1 MSNIIKSGFVN
12 VNSSDTRLINFT
24 EEVDTTKEEKEETAP
39 ETKNIVTMDLNQAL
53 KEKERMLRDEEANLK
68 VKYQQVM
75 EDANKKAEDII
86 AEANEKAKDI
96 LETSAK
102 QGQAEGHKL
111 GLSQGQEEIEQIK
124 EQLYKQERELEEKYN
139 DMADKFESDFIDIF
153 ANIFE
158 KISGIL
164 IDDKK
169 DVILHLINQQISNIE
184 KSNSYVIRV
193 SKEDYDLVNNK
204 KQMLSEY
211 VGDNSTIEIVESDTL
226 THNKCLIETDNSVID
241 CSIDTQMKNL
251 ITDLKML
258 SKI

>member
-1 MSNIIKSGFVN
+1 MSGFVN

-102 QGQAEGHKL
+102 QGQEEGHKL

-158 KISGIL
+158 KISG
-164 IDDKK
+164 
-169 DVILHLINQQISNIE
+169 
-184 KSNSYVIRV
+184 
-193 SKEDYDLVNNK
+193 
-204 KQMLSEY
+204 
-211 VGDNSTIEIVESDTL
+211 TFT
-226 THNKCLIETDNSVID
+226 SVIGKSSFTIVSFVS
-241 CSIDTQMKNL
+241 SIANACKLAML
-251 ITDLKML
+251 ILAA
-258 SKI
+258 KINANPFL